1 MRYDIS
7 HIPGHHQA
15 RWFMAPEGAEFRQ
28 PIAARIG
35 YWLHGLLRPDRHD
48 KAGHSRIMPGQ
59 SIASVSR
66 GYHASIRWRL
76 CKDEVQ

>member
-28 PIAARIG
+28 TLAARIG
-35 YWLHGLLRPDRHD
+35 YWLHGLLRQIPHDRT
-48 KAGHSRIMPGQ
+48 GHGCILPGQ
-59 SIASVSR
+59 PIAAVGR
-66 GYHASIRWRL
+66 GYHAPVRWNR
-76 CKDEVQ
+76 CRDEVQ